1 MDKNEIVTKI
11 VYSSILGA
19 SDHVCFMAEIN
30 CNVIMRD
37 SETVKR
43 NFYKGNNDDMREEL
57 SSVNWESMNSMNVED
72 SWNFFLS
79 KLKASVEKM
88 SR

>member
-1 MDKNEIVTKI
+1 MDKNENVTKI

-19 SDHVCFMAEIN
+19 SDHVCFMAELN

-43 NFYKGNNDDMREEL
+43 NF
-57 SSVNWESMNSMNVED
+57 
-72 SWNFFLS
+72 
-79 KLKASVEKM
+79 
-88 SR
+88 